1 MDSNKDYFLKNVK
14 GKERALFLAYDQG
27 FEHGPK
33 DFNLNNVDPKS
44 IIDIAEKSKSYTGLI
59 LLPGTAEKYY
69 DVKKNNVPLI
79 VKLNSKTRFHSE
91 NLSLQNCSVK
101 RAKKAGAKAVGYTI
115 YPGSKYEQQMYVE
128 LGRIIEEA
136 HKENLKVIVWAY
148 PRGEN
153 VDEMNTDVIAYA
165 ARIASE
171 LGADYIKLKY
181 NGDKPGFEWILKNSG
196 RAKVLVSGGEKKDI
210 RKEFEDIKDVISLGA
225 AGIAIGRNV
234 WQDEKPISYSKAI
247 ESLIFK
253 NYSVDKALEIYNKG
267 KK

>member
-1 MDSNKDYFLKNVK
+1 MDSKKEYFLKK
-14 GKERALFLAYDQG
+14 DKALFLAYDQG

-33 DFNLNNVDPKS
+33 DFNLKNVDPQS
-44 IIDIAEKSKSYTGLI
+44 IIDIAEKSKSYTGII

-79 VKLNSKTRFHSE
+79 VKLNSKTSFNHDDP
-91 NLSLQNCSVK
+91 LSLQNCSVK
-101 RAKKAGAKAVGYTI
+101 RAKKLGAKAVGYTI

-136 HKENLKVIVWAY
+136 HKENLKVIVWSY
-148 PRGEN
+148 PRGNN

-181 NGDKPGFEWILKNSG
+181 NNDKPGFEWILKNSG
-196 RAKVLVSGGEKKDI
+196 KAKVLVSGGSKKSL
-210 RKEFEDIKDVISLGA
+210 KEEFEIIKEVLSLGA
-225 AGIAIGRNV
+225 SGIAIGRNV
-234 WQDEKPISYSKAI
+234 WQDEKPISFSKAI
-247 ESLIFK
+247 EGLVFK
-253 NYSVDKALEIYNKG
+253 NYSVEKALEVYNKG